1 MILIQKKKNSY
12 GYILAYFHDDLVLNA
27 PSQSDAGTGGDAA
40 HHPHTSDRS
49 LLLNHSLSHLS
60 ELNHSL
66 VDFYRLLNNNH
77 NNKKNVEALKLAAID
92 DEDGEFRPE
101 KLNATLKTLD
111 DTLRHLRDG
120 NLTWN
125 ILKTKKK

>member
-1 MILIQKKKNSY
+1 MAIL
-12 GYILAYFHDDLVLNA
+12 LAYFHDDLVLNA
-27 PSQSDAGTGGDAA
+27 PSQPDAGSGGGAA
-40 HHPHTSDRS
+40 HHHHTSDRS

-120 NLTWN
+120 NLTF
-125 ILKTKKK
+125 